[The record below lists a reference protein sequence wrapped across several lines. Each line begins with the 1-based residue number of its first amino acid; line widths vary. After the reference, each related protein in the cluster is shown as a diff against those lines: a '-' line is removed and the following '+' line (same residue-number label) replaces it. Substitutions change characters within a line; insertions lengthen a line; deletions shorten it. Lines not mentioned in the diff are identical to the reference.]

1 MHDLAPLTAL
11 GSSAPQSDTI
21 GPVTITENP
30 DMALVSVAAR
40 LGQDAA
46 CTTALARILGTSAP
60 DVAQFVQG
68 PTLAA
73 FWSAPHCWMVT
84 GPDDPQ
90 SDLSTRLKADLPHM
104 ASVTDQSG
112 GWVRFDMQGDGLGAL
127 FERLCNLDMAR
138 MAQGGARRT
147 VIDHLGCF
155 VLCHGGGVTVYG
167 PRSGARSLHDAL
179 ITAARSVF

>member
-1 MHDLAPLTAL
+1 
-11 GSSAPQSDTI
+11 
-21 GPVTITENP
+21 
-30 DMALVSVAAR
+30 MALVSVAAR

-60 DVAQFVQG
+60 DVAQYVQG
-68 PTLAA
+68 ATLAA

-90 SDLSTRLKADLPHM
+90 SDLSTRLKAGLAQM

-127 FERLCNLDMAR
+127 LERLCNLDMAR
-138 MAQGGARRT
+138 MAQGARGARLST
-147 VIDHLGCF
+147 IW
-155 VLCHGGGVTVYG
+155 GV
-167 PRSGARSLHDAL
+167 SCCAMGAGSRCMAPDRAR
-179 ITAARSVF
+179 AACIMP